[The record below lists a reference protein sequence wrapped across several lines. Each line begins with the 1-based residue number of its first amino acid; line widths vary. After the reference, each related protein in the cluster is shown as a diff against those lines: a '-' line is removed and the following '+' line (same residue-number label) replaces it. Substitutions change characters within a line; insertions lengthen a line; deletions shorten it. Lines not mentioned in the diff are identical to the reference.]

1 MRRWAALVAACSMLA
16 ARPASAQLT
25 VGLGARYFRWSEQT
39 APVSVHE
46 NGPLLA
52 GTLSVVAPRAG
63 TVGFGYHG
71 EGGIGIADYKG
82 SFLAAPGV
90 VAHSTTVFGTMS
102 HEAQMRVRSSV
113 GLEGVLAIGAIW
125 WHRQLSATEQED
137 YQTIALS
144 VSAERFR
151 PRGLN
156 GGAGIRFPLSVR
168 EDAHFEE
175 LGFDTDPTLK
185 PRGTV
190 GFFGRLRY
198 RFVPHLAAT
207 ASFERFRLEKSKTVT
222 LTVRGQPAAIASQP
236 ETSLWTLGVG
246 LEYSR

>member
-1 MRRWAALVAACSMLA
+1 MRPWAALCAACSILA
-16 ARPASAQLT
+16 AREASAQLT
-25 VGLGARYFRWSEQT
+25 LGLGARYFRWSEQT

-46 NGPLLA
+46 DGPLLA
-52 GTLSVVAPRAG
+52 GSLSVVAPRAG
-63 TVGFGYHG
+63 TLGFGYRG
-71 EGGIGIADYKG
+71 EGGIGIADYHG
-82 SFLAAPGV
+82 SFLAAPGTA
-90 VAHSTTVFGTMS
+90 AHSTTVFGTMT
-102 HEAQMRVRSSV
+102 HEAQMHVRSSV

-144 VSAERFR
+144 VSAERVR

-175 LGFDTDPTLK
+175 LGYDTDPTLK

-190 GFFGRLRY
+190 GFYGRLRY
-198 RFVPHLAAT
+198 RFAPHLAGA
-207 ASFERFRLEKSKTVT
+207 ASYERFGLEKSKPVT
-222 LTVRGQPAAIASQP
+222 LTARGRPADIAFQP
-236 ETSLWTLGVG
+236 ETSHWTLGLG